1 MKHNFHSERI
11 VYNIQVLCRRYIG
24 SYMVPSK
31 EITQRT
37 LQFGISFVIEMKQ
50 YCALIIFWYKY

>member
-1 MKHNFHSERI
+1 MKHNFRCEQI

-31 EITQRT
+31 EITQRMSAQKLRRERKKKT
-37 LQFGISFVIEMKQ
+37 KSFIRL
-50 YCALIIFWYKY
+50 YL